1 MTSPGEVPAR
11 SARAGIS
18 PSQLTITF
26 GETPDSIVSAK
37 VRWPGIEIGD
47 DEILVRFG
55 PEARLLVSG
64 GSRMV
69 VQVPEDADWDGD
81 PAWIVQGWGV
91 TLAALQCGQL
101 SLHAA
106 TVDVGGRV
114 VAVAGERGAGKSTTA
129 MGLRARGH
137 RLLVDDVALIEF
149 RGDEAWTTP
158 YARNVHL
165 LPDAAEALG
174 MDFASLPMLAGGR
187 DKAAFEPEPPPL
199 DARRIEAIAVLL
211 PDPEVEEVL
220 VSELRGA
227 ERVPGLINH
236 THRDGL
242 APLVLGEAEYFRALT
257 RLAGAAPVFLVRRPD
272 SSWTLDPVLDAV
284 ESVVGGAS

>member
-1 MTSPGEVPAR
+1 MKPSPTSAPFGLDVRRGTVPESLVAPHVHR
-11 SARAGIS
+11 SAIDVAG
-18 PSQLTITF
+18 
-26 GETPDSIVSAK
+26 
-37 VRWPGIEIGD
+37 
-47 DEILVRFG
+47 DEVLIRFG
-55 PEARLLVSG
+55 PETRLLVVG
-64 GSRMV
+64 GRQV
-69 VQVPEDADWDGD
+69 VLQLPEDREWEGNSDW
-81 PAWIVQGWGV
+81 VLQGWAV
-91 TLAALQCGQL
+91 TIAALQRGQL

-106 TVDVGGRV
+106 TVDVAGRV

-174 MDFASLPMLAGGR
+174 MDFASLPLLAGGR

-199 DARRIEAIAVLL
+199 DPRRIEAIAVLL

-242 APLVLGEAEYFRALT
+242 APLVLGEEEYFRALT